1 MTTKL
6 HDYVFYTDLIYN
18 SSLSSRVCVCVCCG
32 ISFNSSSSLACLCE
46 REGDLT

>member
-18 SSLSSRVCVCVCCG
+18 SSLSSRVCVCVCVVGLVSTPAVLLHVCVNVRA
-32 ISFNSSSSLACLCE
+32 I
-46 REGDLT
+46 